1 MCGKGKGSKVQDG
14 RTTELEKS
22 EDRKRLKFITEP
34 GAGLKVRKHHSRQPR
49 AKAGRS
55 HNSK

>member
-22 EDRKRLKFITEP
+22 EDRKRLKN
-34 GAGLKVRKHHSRQPR
+34 L
-49 AKAGRS
+49 
-55 HNSK
+55 